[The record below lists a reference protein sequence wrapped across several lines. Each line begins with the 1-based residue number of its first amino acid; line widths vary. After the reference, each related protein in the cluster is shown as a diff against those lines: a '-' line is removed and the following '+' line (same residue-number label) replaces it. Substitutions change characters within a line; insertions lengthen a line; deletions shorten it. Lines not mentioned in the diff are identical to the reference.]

1 MSGQPLVISDSPPTA
16 GNTGQRGLYY
26 PPARQ
31 DLEGVQVMGAPDDF
45 QREFERGLGL
55 GDELAA

>member
-1 MSGQPLVISDSPPTA
+1 MA
-16 GNTGQRGLYY
+16 GNTGQRAFYY

-31 DLEGVQVMGAPDDF
+31 DLEGVQVMGAHDDF